1 MLDWA
6 VHVRSYPG
14 APRGGDAGVV
24 IPCEDG
30 ALAVLI
36 DGAGHGLSAYRI
48 AQTARAAVY
57 EHPDMEPAALLELL
71 DETLK
76 GTSGAAISVGRLRK
90 DALSFCGVGNV
101 RASIGLRPLQIREG
115 IVGLRMREPKVV
127 GAELKPDVWFL
138 MHTDGVSP
146 PTAIPAGP
154 AAHVA
159 RALVESFGSL
169 NDDAGVLALRWRAS
183 VS

>member
-6 VHVRSYPG
+6 IHVRSYPG

-24 IPCEDG
+24 IPCADG
-30 ALAVLI
+30 ALSVLI

-48 AQTARAAVY
+48 AQMAREAVY
-57 EHPDMEPAALLELL
+57 EHPDAEPAALLDIL
-71 DETLK
+71 DRTLK
-76 GTSGAAISVGRLRK
+76 GTSGAAISVGRLRH

-101 RASIGLRPLQIREG
+101 RGSVGLRPLPVREG
-115 IVGLRMREPKVV
+115 IVGYRMRPPKVIS
-127 GAELKPDVWFL
+127 AEMRPDVWFL
-138 MHTDGVSP
+138 MHTDGVSA

-159 RALVESFGSL
+159 RGLVECFGSA
-169 NDDAGVLALRWRAS
+169 NDDAAVLALRWRAG
-183 VS
+183 VP